1 MKSCPCESLWIRA
14 YGCETSFW
22 YYLGL
27 NFSSIN
33 SRATNANVK
42 ITPWRGN
49 VFSDAWVQNL
59 LSESR
64 GTRTTQVM
72 FIQHVCNNSLRK
84 QLIASLAQTLLL
96 EWPAMLINFDQHLHS
111 EFLPV
116 VAIPPRSSKG
126 WTIWFL
132 IGGLC
137 KSPKKYRAYVS
148 G

>member
-64 GTRTTQVM
+64 GTRTTQVI

-96 EWPAMLINFDQHLHS
+96 EWPTMLIWSASAQR
-111 EFLPV
+111 
-116 VAIPPRSSKG
+116 IPSSKSRSRHAPVNEHCLVSNREG
-126 WTIWFL
+126 LGTSPFL
-132 IGGLC
+132 WD
-137 KSPKKYRAYVS
+137 KKDP
-148 G
+148 